1 MSKNINI
8 VVVGVGGQGLL
19 TLTRILCTGAIAR
32 GYEVLAA
39 ETHGMS
45 QRGGSVIV
53 HVRIGKGI
61 LAPLIPEGGA
71 DYMLGLELLESIRY
85 LRYCN
90 RHTVALINDKLIL
103 PPLATLKYTADDLKR
118 YISSKVGKAIFV
130 PASNIALDL
139 GVPQSANMV
148 MLGAIAKLLNNYLDT
163 EVMRKYVSMV
173 GRGKIAEANLK
184 AFDIG
189 YRELDKYIR

>member
-1 MSKNINI
+1 MNKSINI

-19 TLTRILCTGAIAR
+19 TLTRILCSGALAK
-32 GYEVLAA
+32 GYEALAA

-53 HVRIGKGI
+53 HVRIGTGI

-103 PPLATLKYTADDLKR
+103 PPLATLKYTANDLKS
-118 YISSKVGKAIFV
+118 YISSRVGRAIFIH
-130 PASNIALDL
+130 ASDIALNL

-148 MLGAIAKLLNNYLDT
+148 MLGAIAKLLNEYLDIET
-163 EVMRKYVSMV
+163 MRKLVGMV
-173 GRGKIAEANLK
+173 GRGKIAEANLR

-189 YRELDKYIR
+189 YQELDKYIE